1 MLIDI
6 HSHQDEPIDGIR
18 VVNLIFES
26 NKLYTNLPPYFSV
39 GIHPWYIENDITTQL
54 GQLFDF
60 IVKHRPV
67 AIGECGLDK
76 IKGADL
82 LIQESVFRAQIELS
96 ERHKLPLIIH
106 CVKTFEKVIELK
118 KIFNP
123 EMPWIIHGFNK
134 KPELAKQLIQQG
146 FYISINK
153 FSSNTQKALLEIPI
167 EKLFLETDEQTSPLS
182 ELYEKVASTKNI
194 TRKELENS
202 ILNNFKTVF
211 DDKLAGKN

>member
-6 HSHQDEPIDGIR
+6 HSHHNDSINGIR

-26 NKLYTNLPPYFSV
+26 NKNLTDLPQYFSV
-39 GIHPWYIENDITTQL
+39 GVHPWYIENDLTTQL
-54 GQLFDF
+54 GQLFHF
-60 IVKHRPV
+60 IVEHRPV

-82 LIQESVFRAQIELS
+82 LIQESVFRAQIKLS
-96 ERHKLPLIIH
+96 ETHKLPLIIH
-106 CVKTFEKVIELK
+106 CVKAFEKVIELK

-123 EMPWIIHGFNK
+123 TMPWIIHGFNK

-202 ILNNFKTVF
+202 ILNNFKNVF